1 MMIKA
6 MLEQL
11 VSGMGVSIQIFVIT
25 LVLSL
30 PLGLLIALGRM
41 SKNVILSSICK
52 NLYFNYA
59 RNAIDVTIDGSLF
72 WTLLSVWN

>member
-11 VSGMGVSIQIFVIT
+11 VSGMEVSIQIFVIT

-41 SKNVILSSICK
+41 SKN
-52 NLYFNYA
+52 A

>member
-11 VSGMGVSIQIFVIT
+11 VSGRGVSIQIFVIT

-41 SKNVILSSICK
+41 SKNVILSSIVKIYISILDLTICLELK
-52 NLYFNYA
+52 SA
-59 RNAIDVTIDGSLF
+59 MAIEFGRH
-72 WTLLSVWN
+72 

>member
-11 VSGMGVSIQIFVIT
+11 VSGMEVSIQIFVIT

-41 SKNVILSSICK
+41 SKNVIPL
-52 NLYFNYA
+52 
-59 RNAIDVTIDGSLF
+59 
-72 WTLLSVWN
+72 

>member
-11 VSGMGVSIQIFVIT
+11 VSGMEVSIQIFVIT

-30 PLGLLIALGRM
+30 PLGLLIALL
-41 SKNVILSSICK
+41 N
-52 NLYFNYA
+52 YFKSFIFEYC
-59 RNAIDVTIDGSLF
+59 I
-72 WTLLSVWN
+72 